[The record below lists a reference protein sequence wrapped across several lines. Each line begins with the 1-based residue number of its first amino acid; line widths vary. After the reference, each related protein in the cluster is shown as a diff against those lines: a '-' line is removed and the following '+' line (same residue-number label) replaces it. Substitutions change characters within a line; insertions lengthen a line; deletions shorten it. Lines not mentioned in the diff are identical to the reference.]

1 MDGFSGSGVA
11 GLQSG
16 FVLAVILL
24 AVFLADRLGGPA
36 QLTKRAFQVALGL
49 GLAFLVLSGTTAF
62 DRPPAVPE
70 ELQQSI
76 MSGVSFGDEE
86 DEQTTQLYQDSGR
99 ETAQNASEVRTIH
112 VGMGFVLVLG
122 ALLLFARLKVIP
134 LAVMLG
140 GLLLLL
146 FGGPQAPGQGL
157 GGLNDIYSMIFSLM
171 TPVLSGGGAG
181 QARDIAYFVVLLV
194 GVVGLAGCGFLV
206 WERGEAG
213 TQPEAT
219 PQSGLP

>member
-1 MDGFSGSGVA
+1 MDGFGSSGVA
-11 GLQSG
+11 GVQSG

-24 AVFLADRLGGPA
+24 AVFLADRLGGPT
-36 QLTKRAFQVALGL
+36 QLTKRAYQVALGVA
-49 GLAFLVLSGTTAF
+49 LAFLVVSGTMAF

-70 ELQQSI
+70 ALQQSI
-76 MSGVSFGDEE
+76 MSGGSFGGEE
-86 DEQTTQLYQDSGR
+86 DQQTAQLYQDSGR

-112 VGMGFVLVLG
+112 VGMGIVLVLG

-146 FGGPQAPGQGL
+146 FGGPQVSGQGA
-157 GGLNDIYSMIFSLM
+157 GGLTDIYSLIFSAM
-171 TPVLSGGGAG
+171 MPALSGGGAG
-181 QARDIAYFVVLLV
+181 QARDVAYFVVLLV

-206 WERGEAG
+206 WEWGKATTE
-213 TQPEAT
+213 PEA
-219 PQSGLP
+219 PA

>member
-1 MDGFSGSGVA
+1 MDGFSGSGAA

-49 GLAFLVLSGTTAF
+49 ALAFLVVAGTTAF

-122 ALLLFARLKVIP
+122 ALLLFARLRVIP

-146 FGGPQAPGQGL
+146 FGGPQASGQGS
-157 GGLNDIYSMIFSLM
+157 GGVTDLYSLILSAM

-194 GVVGLAGCGFLV
+194 GVAGLAGSGFLV
-206 WERGEAG
+206 WEWGKAATE
-213 TQPEAT
+213 PEA
-219 PQSGLP
+219 PA

>member
-1 MDGFSGSGVA
+1 MDGVDSSGVA

-36 QLTKRAFQVALGL
+36 QLTKRAYQVALGL
-49 GLAFLVLSGTTAF
+49 ALAFLVVSGTTAF
-62 DRPPAVPE
+62 DRPSGVPE

-76 MSGVSFGDEE
+76 VSGSAFSIGDEE
-86 DEQTTQLYQDSGR
+86 GQQTLQLYQDSSR
-99 ETAQNASEVRTIH
+99 QQAQNASEVRTIH
-112 VGMGFVLVLG
+112 VGMGIVLALG

-146 FGGPQAPGQGL
+146 FGGPQASGQGL
-157 GGLNDIYSMIFSLM
+157 GGLTDFYSMMLGA
-171 TPVLSGGGAG
+171 LSGGGAG

-194 GVVGLAGCGFLV
+194 GVVGLVGSGFLV
-206 WERGEAG
+206 WEWGK
-213 TQPEAT
+213 TAT
-219 PQSGLP
+219 EPAAPA

>member
-206 WERGEAG
+206 WERAEAG
-213 TQPEAT
+213 TQSEPAA
-219 PQSGLP
+219 QSGTL

>member
-1 MDGFSGSGVA
+1 MDGFGSSGVA

-16 FVLAVILL
+16 VVLAVILL
-24 AVFLADRLGGPA
+24 AVLLADRLGGA
-36 QLTKRAFQVALGL
+36 TQLTKRAYQVALGL
-49 GLAFLVLSGTTAF
+49 ALAFLVLSGTAAF

-76 MSGVSFGDEE
+76 MSGVSFGSGNGEE
-86 DEQTTQLYQDSGR
+86 DQRTSQLYQDSGR

-112 VGMGFVLVLG
+112 VGMGIILVLG

-146 FGGPQAPGQGL
+146 FGGPQMSGQAA
-157 GGLNDIYSMIFSLM
+157 GGLTDIYSMIFSAM
-171 TPVLSGGGAG
+171 MPVLSGGGAG

-194 GVVGLAGCGFLV
+194 GVVGLAGCGFFV
-206 WERGEAG
+206 WEWGKA
-213 TQPEAT
+213 AT
-219 PQSGLP
+219 EPAAPA

>member
-1 MDGFSGSGVA
+1 MDGFSGSGAA

-206 WERGEAG
+206 WERAEAG
-213 TQPEAT
+213 TQSEPAA
-219 PQSGLP
+219 QSGTL

>member
-1 MDGFSGSGVA
+1 MDGVSGSGVA

-24 AVFLADRLGGPA
+24 AVFLADRLGGPT

-49 GLAFLVLSGTTAF
+49 ALAFLVLSGTAAF
-62 DRPPAVPE
+62 DRAPAIPE
-70 ELQQSI
+70 ELQQSL
-76 MSGVSFGDEE
+76 MQGGSSSSDGNNQENL
-86 DEQTTQLYQDSGR
+86 QLYQQSARGVA
-99 ETAQNASEVRTIH
+99 ENASEVRTIQ
-112 VGMGFVLVLG
+112 VGMGIVLVLG
-122 ALLLFARLKVIP
+122 ALLLFARLRVIP

-146 FGGPQAPGQGL
+146 FGGPPGTEQSA
-157 GGLNDIYSMIFSLM
+157 GGLNSFLSLIFSAM
-171 TPVLSGGGAG
+171 MPMISGGGAG

-206 WERGEAG
+206 WERAEAG
-213 TQPEAT
+213 TQPEA
-219 PQSGLP
+219 PA

>member
-1 MDGFSGSGVA
+1 MDGLGGSGAA

-24 AVFLADRLGGPA
+24 VVFLADRLGGPA

-49 GLAFLVLSGTTAF
+49 ALAFLVLSGTAAF

-70 ELQQSI
+70 ELEQAVA
-76 MSGVSFGDEE
+76 SGVSFGDEDGGE
-86 DEQTTQLYQDSGR
+86 TFQLYQQSSRD
-99 ETAQNASEVRTIH
+99 TAENASEVRTIQ
-112 VGMGFVLVLG
+112 VGMGLVLVLG
-122 ALLLFARLKVIP
+122 ALLLFARLRVIP
-134 LAVMLG
+134 LAVMFG

-157 GGLNDIYSMIFSLM
+157 GGLTDFYSLM
-171 TPVLSGGGAG
+171 LSATARVLSGGGAG

-194 GVVGLAGCGFLV
+194 GVVGLLSCGFLV

-213 TQPEAT
+213 AQPEPTA
-219 PQSGLP
+219 QSGLP

>member
-36 QLTKRAFQVALGL
+36 QLTKRAFQVALGM

-206 WERGEAG
+206 WERAEAG
-213 TQPEAT
+213 TQSEPAA
-219 PQSGLP
+219 QSGTL

>member
-1 MDGFSGSGVA
+1 MDGFGSSGVA

-24 AVFLADRLGGPA
+24 AVFLADRLGGPI

-49 GLAFLVLSGTTAF
+49 ALAFLVVSGTMAF
-62 DRPPAVPE
+62 DRPSAVPE
-70 ELQQSI
+70 DLQRSI
-76 MSGVSFGDEE
+76 MSGVSFGNGDQE
-86 DEQTTQLYQDSGR
+86 DQQTLQLYQQSARD
-99 ETAQNASEVRTIH
+99 TAQNASEVRTIH
-112 VGMGFVLVLG
+112 VGMGLVLVLG

-146 FGGPQAPGQGL
+146 FGGPQAPAQGL
-157 GGLNDIYSMIFSLM
+157 GGLTDFYSLM
-171 TPVLSGGGAG
+171 LGATGRALGGGGAG

-194 GVVGLAGCGFLV
+194 GVVGLAGCGFFV
-206 WERGEAG
+206 WEWGKAATE
-213 TQPEAT
+213 PEA
-219 PQSGLP
+219 PA

>member
-1 MDGFSGSGVA
+1 MDGVSGSGVA

-36 QLTKRAFQVALGL
+36 QLTKRAYQVALGL
-49 GLAFLVLSGTTAF
+49 GLAFLVVSGTAAF
-62 DRPPAVPE
+62 DRPPAIPE
-70 ELQQSI
+70 ELQQSL
-76 MSGVSFGDEE
+76 MQGGSSSSDE
-86 DEQTTQLYQDSGR
+86 DNQQTTQLYQDSGR

-146 FGGPQAPGQGL
+146 FGGPPGTEQSA
-157 GGLNDIYSMIFSLM
+157 GGLNSFLSLIFSAM
-171 TPVLSGGGAG
+171 MPVLSGGGAG

-206 WERGEAG
+206 WEWGKAATE
-213 TQPEAT
+213 PEA
-219 PQSGLP
+219 PA

>member
-1 MDGFSGSGVA
+1 MDGFSSSGVA

-36 QLTKRAFQVALGL
+36 QLTKRAYQVALGVA
-49 GLAFLVLSGTTAF
+49 LAFLVVSATTAF

-70 ELQQSI
+70 DLQRSI

-99 ETAQNASEVRTIH
+99 ETAQTASEVRTIH

-146 FGGPQAPGQGL
+146 FGGPQAPGQGA
-157 GGLNDIYSMIFSLM
+157 GGLTDFYSLM
-171 TPVLSGGGAG
+171 LGATGRALGGGGAG

-206 WERGEAG
+206 WEWGKAATE
-213 TQPEAT
+213 PEA
-219 PQSGLP
+219 PA